1 MAGNTAAVFI
11 RTNRWNARKISF
23 DQKGNEKMRIVFLSN
38 FFNHHQ
44 SALSDAL
51 WTQTG
56 GKYSFVETSTM
67 PQSRKALGYHVEQKP
82 YVLRYQGNEE
92 QVLKLIREA
101 DVVLV
106 GSTPEKLVR
115 QRIRTGKLMFRYAEH
130 PLKKGLEPWKYLPRL
145 VRWHWRN
152 PMRKP
157 IYMLCASAYTAGDYA
172 KFGLFLDRTY
182 KWGYFPETRWYE
194 NLEALWAEKDVAEL
208 LWCGRFLDWKHP
220 DDAIMVARW
229 LKNDGYAFRLNFIG
243 RGEMED
249 AVRQMV
255 QEYQLEDC
263 VRFLGSMKPEEVRE
277 HMERAGIYLF
287 TSDRQE
293 GWGAVLNESMNS
305 GCAVVASH
313 AIGSVPFLIRDGENG
328 LIYESENVDM
338 LYEKIKYLLNHP
350 EKQKRLGMEAY
361 ETITTEWNAETAVER
376 LMKLAAEI
384 SKRECK
390 PLPFE
395 EGPCSIAEIRK
406 ES

>member
-1 MAGNTAAVFI
+1 
-11 RTNRWNARKISF
+11 
-23 DQKGNEKMRIVFLSN
+23 MRIVFLSN

-51 WTQTG
+51 WAQTG
-56 GKYSFVETSTM
+56 GKYYFVETSAM

-82 YVLRYQGNEE
+82 YVLWYQGNEE

-115 QRIRTGKLMFRYAEH
+115 QRIRTGKLMFRYAER

-152 PMRKP
+152 PMNKP

-182 KWGYFPETRWYE
+182 KWGYFPETKHYE
-194 NLEALWAEKDVAEL
+194 DIHALLDRKDTAQI
-208 LWCGRFLDWKHP
+208 LWCGRFLPLKHA
-220 DDAIMVARW
+220 DDVLVAAKR
-229 LKNDGYAFRLNFIG
+229 LREDGYSFRLNFIG
-243 RGEMED
+243 RGEMEPKL
-249 AVRQMV
+249 RQMV
-255 QEYQLEDC
+255 ENFHLEDC
-263 VRFLGSMKPEEVRE
+263 VVFLGSMKPEEVRE
-277 HMERAGIYLF
+277 HMEKAGIYLF

-305 GCAVVASH
+305 GCAVIASH

-328 LIYESENVDM
+328 LIYKSGNVDM
-338 LYEKIKYLLNHP
+338 LYEKIKHLLNRP
-350 EKQKRLGMEAY
+350 EKQKQLGMAAY
-361 ETITTEWNAETAVER
+361 ETITTKWNAETAVER